1 MRTCRYCHGTGNL
14 PKDVTGLG
22 PVDERDLRPRSEVQ
36 SPCDLKNPYCV
47 RVAPSVKGESQ
58 TCALGA
64 CKRHCRGPLVQT
76 AQYGRAADDP
86 GPELDCVGEHTSC
99 SVCVC
104 SSHIKYGSS
113 HQGWRGD
120 GVVDRVDS
128 AIDQSGGRE
137 LAAGIHRI
145 PKAGHGRPSAGAAD
159 VPGDLVRVRV
169 KGRDRCSARG
179 RARVTG
185 RVRMSPVTEVAPV
198 VVMPVL
204 VRSAKRSAEPRS
216 TD

>member
-1 MRTCRYCHGTGNL
+1 MRTCRYCHGTGDL

-22 PVDERDLRPRSEVQ
+22 PVDERDLRPRSKVQ

-86 GPELDCVGEHTSC
+86 GPELDCVGEHTSR

-137 LAAGIHRI
+137 LAAGIERI
-145 PKAGHGRPSAGAAD
+145 YEARHGRRCEGAAD
-159 VPGDLVRVRV
+159 VAGDRGHAGGGNAGFGQKCEAICAAKVNRLT
-169 KGRDRCSARG
+169 KGRRCWRRRRLCRRRRG
-179 RARVTG
+179 W
-185 RVRMSPVTEVAPV
+185 
-198 VVMPVL
+198 
-204 VRSAKRSAEPRS
+204 
-216 TD
+216 